1 MTGEICGGNSGPIA
15 IHTKLGWVLS
25 GPIATTD
32 SEQSSMNLTTT
43 HVLKADVL
51 QPASESLNDT

>member
-1 MTGEICGGNSGPIA
+1 MVVIVD
-15 IHTKLGWVLS
+15 TKLGWVLS